1 MISPT
6 CEVDMTVL
14 TFAHWAV
21 TVCIHTS
28 LKAEVTKPRST
39 VSNVCL
45 AADICLTEGTGVT
58 N

>member
-21 TVCIHTS
+21 TVCIHK
-28 LKAEVTKPRST
+28 LPV
-39 VSNVCL
+39 
-45 AADICLTEGTGVT
+45 
-58 N
+58 

>member
-21 TVCIHTS
+21 AVCIHK
-28 LKAEVTKPRST
+28 LPV
-39 VSNVCL
+39 
-45 AADICLTEGTGVT
+45 
-58 N
+58 